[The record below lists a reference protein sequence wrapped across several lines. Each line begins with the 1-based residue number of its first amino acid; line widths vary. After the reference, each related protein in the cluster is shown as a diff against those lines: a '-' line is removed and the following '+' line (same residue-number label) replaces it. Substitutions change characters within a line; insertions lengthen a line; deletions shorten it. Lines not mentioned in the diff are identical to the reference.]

1 MPPTTLTAWIEAQAA
16 AARVRGFLVRLAAL
30 LFVAALGS
38 SILAVWLSAPDS
50 LPRLLEYEGV
60 AVAGGLVGLAELI
73 SRYRDQPLSA
83 VSSGPGLG
91 YIAINAL
98 ASLGA
103 LILIFTFD
111 WKFGA
116 TGNTVLVTQLLVASF
131 GAMALFRTSLFTVRA
146 GNQDVGIGPSSLLSI
161 ILDACDRGVDRVRA
175 KARAWEVARI
185 MIGVSYEKADH
196 PLPTVATAL
205 MQNLSDANQAALSME
220 VTQLRQATDLS
231 SEAKALLLGLA
242 IADQVGPHVLEAAR
256 LTLGD
261 QISEGA
267 AAATPAVASAP
278 EDVTP
283 SATSP
288 SVPGTAAPEVPA
300 GATNGQGAETPAA
313 ESLSEAVVAPDTST
327 VPGTP
332 APEAPTGA
340 GDGQTPAEEEEPS
353 SRTEGLPQTPQTP

>member
-1 MPPTTLTAWIEAQAA
+1 
-16 AARVRGFLVRLAAL
+16 
-30 LFVAALGS
+30 
-38 SILAVWLSAPDS
+38 
-50 LPRLLEYEGV
+50 
-60 AVAGGLVGLAELI
+60 
-73 SRYRDQPLSA
+73 
-83 VSSGPGLG
+83 
-91 YIAINAL
+91 
-98 ASLGA
+98 
-103 LILIFTFD
+103 
-111 WKFGA
+111 
-116 TGNTVLVTQLLVASF
+116 LLVASF

-261 QISEGA
+261 QISDGA
-267 AAATPAVASAP
+267 AAATPAGESPP
-278 EDVTP
+278 EEVTP
-283 SATSP
+283 SAISP
-288 SVPGTAAPEVPA
+288 NVSGTAAPEVPA
-300 GATNGQGAETPAA
+300 GATNGQSAETPAA

-327 VPGTP
+327 VPGT
-332 APEAPTGA
+332 EAPTGA